1 MLIGIN
7 MKTLNRMTIL
17 RELFS
22 VSVGIHSFIILLMIT
37 TFNTTNV
44 IGEEF
49 SQWNLPDKVKYR
61 LGRGRIQKVLYSPNG
76 EYIAVDSSIG
86 TWIYDANTGK
96 TLNLFPNE
104 NSLRDMITFSTDGS
118 ILFFFDRSHFVHMID
133 TSTWKIVKSIPLYE
147 SSIRSVVFNQER
159 NTILTANSDYS
170 KKDYI
175 ITLWD
180 INTGELKTTF
190 KGHTSSITSM
200 AFSSDGKTLVTG
212 SWDRSVRIWD
222 VATGE
227 NRYTFKQHTDGVAR
241 IILNPHSNIF
251 AAVGYNRSGVYKW
264 DIKTGS
270 FLGKVS
276 IPITRISTLSSDGT
290 LIAIADHSNLSLWDF
305 QSEEKLFE
313 LTSHTKYIYTL
324 TFSPDGRTLVS
335 GGHGELFFWDVTT
348 GTQKLSIPGHN
359 SDLSGLAISP
369 NNRIVAT
376 SGREFIHFWDISTG
390 EYRKTFYEF
399 NERVGAMAFSP
410 DGQILASDI
419 GWSIRLWNHNHGIS
433 IATLRTYFGN
443 AGPSY
448 GNTSIAYSPDGR
460 YLVGTS
466 LAGSVHLW
474 HLGRTYIRTPD
485 LRSGGSYSIA
495 FSPDSRYLVGGSRD
509 NTVGFWDIENDEL
522 TTTFSGHTDDVMS
535 VSYNPKGDIVAS
547 GSRDQTVILWDVNT
561 GNLMRQLFG
570 HSSEVTCVA
579 FSPDG
584 EILASVGYRD
594 DLIRLWDVSTGEPLP
609 SLYGHYSSING
620 ISFTSDGANLV
631 SISADG
637 TALVWD
643 WHSING
649 IQEMTIIPEDIN
661 SDGVVDIQDLI
672 YVASQFGKIGAKNI
686 ADVNNDGVV
695 DVTDIVL
702 VAGAIGNIDSAPI
715 VVSKSDNILSAE
727 TVRMWL
733 KQAQN
738 SNIATDKYVRGVAI
752 LEQLLVGLIPEETA
766 LLSNFPNPF
775 NPETWIPFQLA
786 KPTDVSIQIYTS
798 NGHLVRHIDLGYRP
812 AGKYINRDE
821 AIYWDGMNEAG
832 EPAASGVYLCTMS
845 AGEYT
850 ATQRMLIIK

>member
-1 MLIGIN
+1 

-37 TFNTTNV
+37 IFNTTSV
-44 IGEEF
+44 FGEEF

-104 NSLRDMITFSTDGS
+104 NSLVDMITFSTDGS
-118 ILFFFDRSHFVHMID
+118 TLFYFDRSHFVHMID
-133 TSTWKIVKSIPLYE
+133 TSTWEIVKSIPLYD
-147 SSIRSVVFNQER
+147 SSIRTVQFSPDR
-159 NTILTANSDYS
+159 NTIITAKSDYS
-170 KKDYI
+170 NKDYTM
-175 ITLWD
+175 TLWD
-180 INTGELKTTF
+180 INTGELKTIF
-190 KGHTSSITSM
+190 RGHTSIVTSM

-227 NRYTFKQHTDGVAR
+227 NRYTFKKHTDGVAR

-251 AAVGYNRSGVYKW
+251 AAAGYNRSGVYKW
-264 DIKTGS
+264 DIETGS

-348 GTQKLSIPGHN
+348 GTQKLSISGHN

-376 SGREFIHFWDISTG
+376 SGREFIHLWDISTG

-419 GWSIRLWNHNHGIS
+419 GWSIRLWNHNHGVS
-433 IATLRTYFGN
+433 IATLRTFFGN
-443 AGPSY
+443 SGLIY
-448 GNTSIAYSPDGR
+448 GDTTIAFSPDGR
-460 YLVGTS
+460 YLAGTNFF
-466 LAGSVHLW
+466 GSVHLW
-474 HLGRTYIRTPD
+474 DSGRTYKETIGIH
-485 LRSGGSYSIA
+485 SGGTYSIA
-495 FSPDSRYLVGGSRD
+495 FSPDSRFLVGSSRG
-509 NTVGFWDIENDEL
+509 NTIGFWDIENGEL
-522 TTTFSGHTDDVMS
+522 TTTFSGHTDDVIS
-535 VSYNPKGDIVAS
+535 VAYNPKGDIVAS
-547 GSRDQTVILWDVNT
+547 GSIDRTVILWDVNT
-561 GNLMRQLFG
+561 GKQIRQLFG
-570 HSSEVTCVA
+570 HSSGVTCVA

-620 ISFTSDGANLV
+620 ISFTSDGRNLV

-643 WHSING
+643 WTSIKG
-649 IQEMTIIPEDIN
+649 IEEITILPEDVN

-672 YVASQFGKIGAKNI
+672 YVASQFGKNEAENI

-702 VAGAIGNIDSAPI
+702 VAGAIGNTDSAPI
-715 VVSKSDNILSAE
+715 VTSKSNYSLSIE
-727 TVRMWL
+727 TVKTWL
-733 KQAQN
+733 NQAQN
-738 SNIATDKYVRGVAI
+738 SNNVSDKYRRGIAV
-752 LEQLLVGLIPEETA
+752 LEQLLA
-766 LLSNFPNPF
+766 LLTPKETILLPNYPNPF

-786 KPTDVSIQIYTS
+786 KPTSVSIQIYTS

-812 AGKYINRDE
+812 ADKFINRDK

-832 EPAASGVYLCTMS
+832 EPVASGVYLCTMS

-850 ATQRMLIIK
+850 ATRRMLIIK